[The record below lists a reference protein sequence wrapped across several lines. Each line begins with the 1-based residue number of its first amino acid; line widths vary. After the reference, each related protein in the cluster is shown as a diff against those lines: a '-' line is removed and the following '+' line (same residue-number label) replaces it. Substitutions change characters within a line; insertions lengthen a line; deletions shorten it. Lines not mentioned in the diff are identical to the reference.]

1 MGGET
6 ALEEDSDVDFIDF
19 RMVELLVTG
28 DLEKIYLELE
38 EDPDVDLLY
47 GWCCLV
53 IFFADKIGG
62 EGETW
67 IC

>member
-1 MGGET
+1 MRNYALKMGVQT

-47 GWCCLV
+47 G
-53 IFFADKIGG
+53 
-62 EGETW
+62 
-67 IC
+67 

>member
-1 MGGET
+1 MGGPPIYGKHQMRNYALKMGVQT

-47 GWCCLV
+47 G
-53 IFFADKIGG
+53 
-62 EGETW
+62 
-67 IC
+67 